1 METVGADWTKDGGRH
16 NVGEVFQQCG
26 GKEEREETTASNTG
40 REKEYCRVID
50 KQGSAG
56 RHRYK
61 SGYTGSAPEKEDVRL
76 SVCVCWGGGIRV
88 GIQP

>member
-26 GKEEREETTASNTG
+26 GKEEKEETTASNTG

-76 SVCVCWGGGIRV
+76 SVCVCWEAV
-88 GIQP
+88 S